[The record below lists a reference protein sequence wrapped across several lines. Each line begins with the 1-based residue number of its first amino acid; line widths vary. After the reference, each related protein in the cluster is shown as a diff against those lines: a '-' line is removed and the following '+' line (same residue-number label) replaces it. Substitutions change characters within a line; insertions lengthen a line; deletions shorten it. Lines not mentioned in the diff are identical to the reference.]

1 MVPDEAVSRVQSS
14 EQPTGRR
21 IRVEASSLDAGGSRQ
36 EFALLDTHT
45 PAVSAFWR
53 LFLSLG
59 YLAGL
64 GWAVVFSHVDF
75 EQHGPLRCDCYV
87 LLRCIHH
94 ADLLLFWTCFSL
106 RPSRPEGEPRLVS
119 RRTIADDDGRPCAE
133 QAAILLTI
141 S

>member
-75 EQHGPLRCDCYV
+75 EQHGRRYAIAMCSP
-87 LLRCIHH
+87 HH
-94 ADLLLFWTCFSL
+94 TDLLLFWTCFSL